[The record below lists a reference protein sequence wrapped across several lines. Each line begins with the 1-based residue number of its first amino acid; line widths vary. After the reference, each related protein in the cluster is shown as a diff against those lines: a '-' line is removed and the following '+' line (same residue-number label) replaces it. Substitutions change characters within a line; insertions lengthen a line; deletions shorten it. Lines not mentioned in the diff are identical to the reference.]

1 MTAAVDAKD
10 HYTFHHS
17 QNVAY
22 YASEL
27 AKAADMKPDVVE
39 IVKEAG
45 LLHDIGKISI
55 REDILN
61 KPEKLTPDEYEIM
74 KSHVE
79 SAVNIIRH
87 LPSLEYLI
95 PAVLSHHERYDGKGY
110 PRKLAEDNIPIT
122 GRILCIADSF
132 DAITSSRNYKPALP
146 LQEAITIMRSEAG
159 KQFDPFLVDVFID
172 HLENGKIELRSN
184 HADDVF
190 QSAPQE
196 QE

>member
-1 MTAAVDAKD
+1 M
-10 HYTFHHS
+10 
-17 QNVAY
+17 AY

-132 DAITSSRNYKPALP
+132 DAITSVRNYKPAIS

-159 KQFDPFLVDVFID
+159 KQFDPVLVDVFID
-172 HLENGKIELRSN
+172 HLENGKIELRTGQN
-184 HADDVF
+184 D
-190 QSAPQE
+190 SAVQPAQLE
-196 QE
+196 QELLPV